1 MNSIEF
7 DGFHVSE
14 YTSPMD
20 PMMGIPSYGLNLRQH
35 VESEQ
40 AVFDKSKKVSD
51 NSGVMKLPKFGRIKQ
66 YKCMVILREFPY
78 TNALFGLVICAMVK
92 SRYIGD
98 DHPTFNRNPYNGYI
112 NPYYYLLLG

>member
-20 PMMGIPSYGLNLRQH
+20 PMMGIPSYGLNPRQH

-40 AVFDKSKKVSD
+40 AVFDKSQKVSD
-51 NSGVMKLPKFGRIKQ
+51 NSGGHEITQIWENQTIQMYGNFEGVPL
-66 YKCMVILREFPY
+66 Y
-78 TNALFGLVICAMVK
+78 
-92 SRYIGD
+92 
-98 DHPTFNRNPYNGYI
+98 
-112 NPYYYLLLG
+112 